1 MPKVNVEPGP
11 YPKIN
16 SSVRKNFKGVA
27 TLKEQGEVYK
37 EGLTQDEL
45 AQKAKCSRQFINML
59 ENNDDINVSVQTLAN
74 LAQALDKTIDE
85 LVFFEK

>member
-1 MPKVNVEPGP
+1 MKL
-11 YPKIN
+11 KIKEY
-16 SSVRKNFKGVA
+16 RKE
-27 TLKEQGEVYK
+27 L
-37 EGLTQDEL
+37 GLTQDEL

-85 LVFFEK
+85 LIFFEK